1 MKILIIEDNSAD
13 YFYIKT
19 LIEEYKNEA
28 IDFTWK
34 TRLNDGIE
42 ELKKYDFNL
51 ILLDLGL
58 PDANGLETYMKMKE
72 NAKDVP
78 IVVLTG
84 YQEEYF
90 AIVAVRSGAVDYIT
104 KNNLN
109 PDVLRRVLKYGVE
122 YKNNLDAINKS
133 KETFQKYFDYSPD
146 VAIVIDCNTGI
157 IYDINFTAFNILGIK
172 KKPNIGRH
180 YSKIFPNTK
189 LFDTDLFLENIR
201 NNGAIYDSVP
211 FPKAKG
217 ESIFVD
223 ISASLIPWGLNKAIL
238 VTIRPAGTRI
248 ELENCLIEINHQID
262 NFIQNKLENKSSN
275 QVLEN
280 LKVKAFEKIQQA
292 KDEITKFSK
301 TERQMKNL
309 RNLYIEEIM
318 KINPLFDLSFLQK
331 YENQFNNISQ
341 KHLQNIFIQI
351 DSFVRSL
358 EILNFIDVF
367 FENKEYLSKKDK
379 INFGKTI
386 TSIEQIL
393 STNPIYKRQI
403 KINYEI
409 SKENFYYNNQILK
422 MVLSMIINLIVKLSN
437 DDEINIKANFI
448 NDKFQINVYGSFTP
462 SIFEIKPNTKLFSPV
477 TNSEININTSLILKM
492 LKILNSDVNVQK
504 ISSNLTEL
512 AISLPYEFVEEEI

>member
-1 MKILIIEDNSAD
+1 MRILVIEDNSAD

-34 TRLNDGIE
+34 TRLNEGIE
-42 ELKKYDFNL
+42 ELKKSDFNL

-84 YQEEYF
+84 FQEEYF
-90 AIVAVRSGAVDYIT
+90 AIVAVRSGAIDYIT

-109 PDVLRRVLKYGVE
+109 PDILRRVLKYGVE
-122 YKNNLDAINKS
+122 YKNNLEAINKS

-157 IYDINFTAFNILGIK
+157 IYDINFTAFNILGVK

-189 LFDTDLFLENIR
+189 LFDADFFLENIK
-201 NNGAIYDSVP
+201 NNGAIYDSVS

-238 VTIRPAGTRI
+238 VTIRPAEKRI
-248 ELENCLIEINHQID
+248 ELEKCLIEINHQID
-262 NFIQNKLENKSSN
+262 NFIQNRIENKFSN
-275 QVLEN
+275 QVIEN

-292 KDEITKFSK
+292 KDEITKFSE
-301 TERQMKNL
+301 TEHQMKNL
-309 RNLYIEEIM
+309 RNLYFEEIK
-318 KINPLFDLSFLQK
+318 KINPLFDLSYIQK
-331 YENQFNNISQ
+331 YEDQFNKVSQ
-341 KHLQNIFIQI
+341 KHLQNIFFQI
-351 DSFVRSL
+351 DTFVKSL
-358 EILNFIDVF
+358 EILNFIDMF
-367 FENKEYLSKKDK
+367 YENKSQLLKKDK
-379 INFGKTI
+379 ISFGKI
-386 TSIEQIL
+386 LSSIEQML
-393 STNPIYKRQI
+393 ANNPIFKREI

-409 SKENFYYNNQILK
+409 QNDSFYYNNLLLRTIL
-422 MVLSMIINLIVKLSN
+422 SIIINLIAKLTN
-437 DDEINIKANFI
+437 DDEINIKVDFI
-448 NDKFQINVYGSFTP
+448 NDVLQIKLYANFTP
-462 SIFEIKPNTKLFSPV
+462 NIFELKPNTKVFSPV
-477 TNSEININTSLILKM
+477 TNSEISINTGLILKM
-492 LKILNSDVNVQK
+492 LCVANSRINVQP
-504 ISSNLTEL
+504 ISNNTTEL
-512 AISLPYEFVEEEI
+512 ALTLPYEFVEEEI